1 VSDRQAMTKDE
12 LEQIQSICRQW
23 MSEPT
28 TNLESRLTVPSG
40 IVLERTI
47 VIKINALL
55 TFDNVLI
62 ESAVD
67 ADTDSCY
74 TKRIGESGKRGE
86 FIDTPFEMIELRATQ
101 TAEPS
106 LSANLTRRPE
116 ERPTATAIETATP
129 EIDSDPDRPKFL
141 LYSNR
146 ILLGYSLLERTRA
159 GNQRKGRFHPSD
171 DYFDYSNLFEEFPQA
186 ENDWMEVNARE
197 AYGLTDENAGEVHK
211 RFNELRTGIEGLK
224 LYLADADGRAIE
236 TAEVRLEDLSR
247 HYDDPSERWL
257 QVEFL

>member
-1 VSDRQAMTKDE
+1 VTEREAMTKDE

-28 TNLESRLTVPSG
+28 TNLESRLTIPSG

-47 VIKINALL
+47 VIKINGLL

-67 ADTDSCY
+67 ADNGFCY
-74 TKRIGESGKRGE
+74 TKRIGESGKTGE
-86 FIDTPFEMIELRATQ
+86 FIDTPFEMIESRATQ
-101 TAEPS
+101 KAEPS
-106 LSANLTRRPE
+106 VSANLIQHSQQQ
-116 ERPTATAIETATP
+116 PTAAPIKTATP

-141 LYSNR
+141 LYSNQT
-146 ILLGYSLLERTRA
+146 LLGYSLLEHTRA
-159 GNQRKGRFHPSD
+159 GNQRKGRFHPND
-171 DYFDYSNLFEEFPQA
+171 DYFDYSAMFEEFPQA

-197 AYGLTDENAGEVHK
+197 GYGLTDDNAGEIQK
-211 RFNELRTGIEGLK
+211 KFNELLEGIEGLK

-236 TAEVRLEDLSR
+236 TVEVRVEDLSR

-257 QVEFL
+257 HVEFC